1 MLSAGIF
8 STPAAAAGVGGL
20 TFLTSGKGDS
30 SSKLIPATS
39 VAGDLA
45 VLLDTAVN
53 NSTTTPT
60 ATVPTGFTSL
70 VTSTGTLSANP
81 IFRAVR
87 CTLSA
92 KVLAGGEPGSAVSGL
107 SGSGSSRYIIL
118 VFRSTST
125 ISSFTANST
134 NGEVTGSDPTSQS
147 VTSGSSAIR
156 PTLVIAQWM
165 NSDNDIS
172 PRLTTPSL
180 GGEVAN
186 GTGHYGQYKIYN
198 TGDTLSNHTIG
209 MDDESRL
216 NGLQSLYLTLT
227 LT

>member
-8 STPAAAAGVGGL
+8 STPAAVAGVGGL
-20 TFLTSGKGDS
+20 TFLTSGKGNS

-70 VTSTGTLSANP
+70 ITSTGS
-81 IFRAVR
+81 V
-87 CTLSA
+87 S
-92 KVLAGGEPGSAVSGL
+92 GGGTSVSGL

-134 NGEVTGSDPTSQS
+134 HGQVTSTDPTSQS

-165 NSDNDIS
+165 NSDFDIS

-186 GTGHYGQYKIYN
+186 GTQQYGQYKIYN

-209 MDDESRL
+209 MDDEGRL